1 MKPDEHS
8 RLVSEPRQ
16 RWDFADWGR
25 NLHCGY
31 HQSPLGVAV
40 LFNYSPTCLV
50 SHFISGEYWLLFNA
64 LYVYHVEHC
73 LPFQFFALP
82 EEVGMAVESE
92 LWAEV
97 KQV

>member
-1 MKPDEHS
+1 MPGDKAERKQGQINLEETS
-8 RLVSEPRQ
+8 FLVS
-16 RWDFADWGR
+16 
-25 NLHCGY
+25 
-31 HQSPLGVAV
+31 
-40 LFNYSPTCLV
+40 
-50 SHFISGEYWLLFNA
+50 IWLLFNA
-64 LYVYHVEHC
+64 VYVYHVEHC